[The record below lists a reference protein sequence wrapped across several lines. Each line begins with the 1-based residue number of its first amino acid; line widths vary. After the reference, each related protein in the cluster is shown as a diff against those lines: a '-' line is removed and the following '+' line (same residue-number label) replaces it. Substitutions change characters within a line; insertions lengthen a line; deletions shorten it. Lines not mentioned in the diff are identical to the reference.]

1 MSPGDTQDLTPELEA
16 ELRLSAGLAAVIK
29 QTITRPR
36 APLPAQF
43 GTRHVFQVEFLFEAS
58 QISQMLAANLD
69 EVKTPKKSSRLSGC
83 KRHIENETTLGAL
96 PTEPL
101 PKASQPKRLKRAKEA
116 AAQEPKKQEKI
127 EEEKQEK
134 APKPEEKK
142 EKEEEVKINAAAK
155 ETPKKEAPKPE
166 EKEKE
171 VNIDSAEEASK
182 PEAKKEAPKPE
193 KEELPQQQKIESFQ
207 RFLASVKVIEGGTS
221 CADIGVCNADFTQ
234 ILLARLCNSDSEGVR
249 ETAGASNYG
258 LK

>member
-1 MSPGDTQDLTPELEA
+1 
-16 ELRLSAGLAAVIK
+16 
-29 QTITRPR
+29 
-36 APLPAQF
+36 
-43 GTRHVFQVEFLFEAS
+43 
-58 QISQMLAANLD
+58 MLADNLD

-171 VNIDSAEEASK
+171 VKIDSAEEASK

-221 CADIGVCNADFTQ
+221 CADIGLRNANFKQ
-234 ILLARLCNSDSEGVR
+234 ILLARLYDSDSAGVR